1 MDDREQFGAREISGI
16 QTASKKARSRPSC
29 QSRAEQLSRFALLLL
44 LFFLTMP
51 VRTWAQSP
59 EKIIDEYLRAEGGA
73 KKLQKIRTAEF
84 TGTVRDTATGARG
97 TYTLL
102 TGVPNKL
109 YVELILEPER
119 IAVAYN
125 GQSAWAE
132 EAQDNPHTLTG
143 AAAARAEAV
152 ASYLNSR
159 LANYKKEK
167 IVARFV
173 GMESIAS
180 RPAYHLDLSLAP
192 GVKREVFFDAETHL
206 IVREAMPSPSSP
218 ADPSPHE
225 TSAEPAF
232 VSDELDYS
240 DYRPVDGV
248 PTPFHVT
255 LRRDGHVYEIAMTHV
270 ALGGTISD
278 SAFNFPAHADRPLP
292 DAAQLLLDVAKNQ
305 RTVEELLKQYTCR
318 VTEVTEKGDSS
329 SETVRKTTAVY
340 DVYYIGDEELR
351 HMIAKNGKPL
361 EGDEKQEEDERFSK
375 KFDELKKKQAELAA
389 DPKKQEK
396 QNQQEDAEI
405 SDFLRAEKFT
415 NARRERF
422 RGQDV
427 IVFDFA
433 ANPAYKPKKLIE
445 SFIQKLVGVMWVDE
459 QARDVARLEAVFSDN
474 VKIGGGI
481 LASLSKG
488 SNFVFEQTLVNG
500 EVWLPSYTE
509 VHAGVRLLFLK
520 LKANE
525 IDTYSDYKKFQ
536 VDVKIGATT
545 PLPNSPQ
552 AAASGTEPA
561 SSP

>member
-1 MDDREQFGAREISGI
+1 
-16 QTASKKARSRPSC
+16 
-29 QSRAEQLSRFALLLL
+29 
-44 LFFLTMP
+44 
-51 VRTWAQSP
+51 
-59 EKIIDEYLRAEGGA
+59 
-73 KKLQKIRTAEF
+73 
-84 TGTVRDTATGARG
+84 
-97 TYTLL
+97 
-102 TGVPNKL
+102 
-109 YVELILEPER
+109 
-119 IAVAYN
+119 
-125 GQSAWAE
+125 
-132 EAQDNPHTLTG
+132 
-143 AAAARAEAV
+143 
-152 ASYLNSR
+152 
-159 LANYKKEK
+159 
-167 IVARFV
+167 
-173 GMESIAS
+173 MESIAS

-206 IVREAMPSPSSP
+206 IVRETAPSAPSPSGS
-218 ADPSPHE
+218 SSQE
-225 TSAEPAF
+225 TSSGPALIC
-232 VSDELDYS
+232 DDLDYS

-248 PTPFHVT
+248 PMPFHVS
-255 LRRDGHVYEIAMTHV
+255 LHREGQVYEIAMTHV
-270 ALGGTISD
+270 ALGGPVPD
-278 SAFNFPAHADRPLP
+278 SAFNFPAHTGSPLP
-292 DAAQLLLDVAKNQ
+292 DATQLLLDVAKNQ
-305 RTVEELLKQYTCR
+305 RAVEELLKQYTCR
-318 VTEVTEKGDSS
+318 MTEVTEKGDSGS
-329 SETVRKTTAVY
+329 QTARETTAVY

-488 SNFVFEQTLVNG
+488 SNLVFEQTLVNN

-509 VHAGVRLLFLK
+509 VHAGGRFLFLK

-545 PLPNSPQ
+545 PLPNSPE
-552 AAASGTEPA
+552 AAPSGTEPG

>member
-1 MDDREQFGAREISGI
+1 
-16 QTASKKARSRPSC
+16 
-29 QSRAEQLSRFALLLL
+29 
-44 LFFLTMP
+44 
-51 VRTWAQSP
+51 
-59 EKIIDEYLRAEGGA
+59 
-73 KKLQKIRTAEF
+73 
-84 TGTVRDTATGARG
+84 
-97 TYTLL
+97 
-102 TGVPNKL
+102 
-109 YVELILEPER
+109 
-119 IAVAYN
+119 
-125 GQSAWAE
+125 
-132 EAQDNPHTLTG
+132 
-143 AAAARAEAV
+143 
-152 ASYLNSR
+152 
-159 LANYKKEK
+159 
-167 IVARFV
+167 
-173 GMESIAS
+173 
-180 RPAYHLDLSLAP
+180 
-192 GVKREVFFDAETHL
+192 
-206 IVREAMPSPSSP
+206 
-218 ADPSPHE
+218 
-225 TSAEPAF
+225 
-232 VSDELDYS
+232 
-240 DYRPVDGV
+240 
-248 PTPFHVT
+248 
-255 LRRDGHVYEIAMTHV
+255 
-270 ALGGTISD
+270 
-278 SAFNFPAHADRPLP
+278 
-292 DAAQLLLDVAKNQ
+292 
-305 RTVEELLKQYTCR
+305 
-318 VTEVTEKGDSS
+318 
-329 SETVRKTTAVY
+329 
-340 DVYYIGDEELR
+340 
-351 HMIAKNGKPL
+351 
-361 EGDEKQEEDERFSK
+361 
-375 KFDELKKKQAELAA
+375 LKKKQAELAA